1 MPMYKQSIKSLQSHM
16 SSGEGFGVGNTMNF
30 VEIILTEKLKEA
42 EPAIDVLGSDR
53 KVLQV
58 ASQDFTNYLKYHW
71 GLIGK
76 EGNNCELAERIEQF
90 FRENPTELE
99 AYLTV
104 WTGIW
109 LKKWKE
115 RVKLLIGN
123 QNANKW
129 NKISKT
135 LSNAEPL
142 WRRLEHKQEIMEI
155 VVYTLLKN
163 GEICGTEILSEN
175 LLKMELG
182 EKNNQ
187 SLSEKEQI
195 LTALNN
201 SLRKAREMAQSK
213 GPLIF
218 VKIDKGYYSAG
229 N

>member
-1 MPMYKQSIKSLQSHM
+1 LEKASESDI
-16 SSGEGFGVGNTMNF
+16 NMNF

-42 EPAIDVLGSDR
+42 DPALDLMGSDR

-58 ASQDFTNYLKYHW
+58 AFQDFTNYLKFHW
-71 GLIGK
+71 NMIGK
-76 EGNNCELAERIEQF
+76 EANNLELVEKMERFFKENSAEMD
-90 FRENPTELE
+90 

-123 QNANKW
+123 QNTNKW
-129 NKISKT
+129 NKVSKT
-135 LSNAEPL
+135 LCDAEPL
-142 WRRLEHKQEIMEI
+142 WRKLENKQEIIEL
-155 VVYTLLKN
+155 VVSTLIKN

-182 EKNNQ
+182 EKINVITLN
-187 SLSEKEQI
+187 EKEHI
-195 LTALNN
+195 LSVLN
-201 SLRKAREMAQSK
+201 SALRKARDMAQSK

-218 VKIDKGYYSAG
+218 VKIDKGYYNAG
-229 N
+229 NE